1 MRCPV
6 SRRPTPTA
14 TKRLTGNPGKR
25 ALPKPGQ
32 EPDPAVVEELPL
44 PPQWLGKHGVEEWY
58 RVGPILIDQHLLTV
72 ADLFTFA
79 TFCANVDILI
89 TAVEEIESE
98 GMVIL
103 GARGPVRN
111 PALATFA
118 AATTS
123 VRNMAAEF
131 GMTPSSRARIKLPTD
146 DGPSI
151 ADLLG
156 DEEEDTE

>member
-1 MRCPV
+1 MP
-6 SRRPTPTA
+6 RRPTPTA

-32 EPDPAVVEELPL
+32 EPT
-44 PPQWLGKHGVEEWY
+44 PPEYDEIPQPPNWLGKFGVEEWY
-58 RVGPILIDQHLLTV
+58 RVGSILIEQHLLTE

-79 TFCANVDILI
+79 TYCANVDILI
-89 TAVEEIESE
+89 TAQEEITLN

-131 GMTPSSRARIKLPTD
+131 GMTPSSRARIKLPTK
-146 DGPSI
+146 DGPSLDEI
-151 ADLLG
+151 LGG
-156 DEEEDTE
+156 DEEDAV